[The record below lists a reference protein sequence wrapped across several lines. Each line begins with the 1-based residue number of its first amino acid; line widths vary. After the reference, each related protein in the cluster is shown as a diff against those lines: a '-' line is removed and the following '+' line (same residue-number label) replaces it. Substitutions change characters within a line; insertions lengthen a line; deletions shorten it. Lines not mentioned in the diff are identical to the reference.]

1 MAFGSGVQAQENPEP
16 VKFYIAIAPGLS
28 IGSGP
33 EALHFSSYAVGVA
46 LEYGPV
52 YDLDGAA
59 FKASLE
65 SGYGQQIGQFERH
78 SFEDPILSS
87 GYTPV
92 IRKVPIMIWWTVETR
107 SNVSPFIRFGA
118 GISWTKYSENYADS
132 TSYTF
137 DASDWG
143 FTWGI
148 GGGIRLRMNPRWSVA
163 IFLDDWVSTEDVAG
177 QFDTP
182 RGTYTTGIRGPIKMT
197 MIGIRGTMNIF

>member
-1 MAFGSGVQAQENPEP
+1 
-16 VKFYIAIAPGLS
+16 
-28 IGSGP
+28 
-33 EALHFSSYAVGVA
+33 
-46 LEYGPV
+46 
-52 YDLDGAA
+52 
-59 FKASLE
+59 
-65 SGYGQQIGQFERH
+65 
-78 SFEDPILSS
+78 
-87 GYTPV
+87 
-92 IRKVPIMIWWTVETR
+92 MIWWTVETR